1 MTEQKQHSYID
12 LEKRIIV
19 GKSGTVYK
27 IAPEDITV
35 GRWPKYEIWSALVGT
50 RLDFNSFI
58 KTLNEVI
65 KQMTSAK
72 GLGDIIEPYTRLK
85 DIRDGAVRYAETSRS
100 QLVEYASLFC
110 LKTDSEGNI
119 IEETSDLT
127 ESQIIEKFNDWK
139 EIPMNDFFLLVMKAI
154 PGYIENYKNF
164 QNQSEALSG
173 TK

>member
-1 MTEQKQHSYID
+1 
-12 LEKRIIV
+12 
-19 GKSGTVYK
+19 
-27 IAPEDITV
+27 
-35 GRWPKYEIWSALVGT
+35 
-50 RLDFNSFI
+50 
-58 KTLNEVI
+58 
-65 KQMTSAK
+65 MTSAK

-110 LKTDSEGNI
+110 LKTDIEGNI
-119 IEETSDLT
+119 IEDTSDLT
-127 ESQIIEKFNDWK
+127 ETQIIEKFNDWK

-164 QNQSEALSG
+164 QNQSEALNG